1 MWLLFRCNR
10 TSEWKPHSGWNG
22 MDGESWKLP
31 KARSRKMGAAFGNRP
46 SQVRELAQKKVV
58 F

>member
-1 MWLLFRCNR
+1 MWLLSRCNR
-10 TSEWKPHSGWNG
+10 TSEWNAQSGWNG
-22 MDGESWKLP
+22 TDGESWKLP